1 LKNYSRFKKEFE
13 DDLFP
18 VLKKTVGIGLIL
30 IIILVPAFSWVDYY
44 YYPEYFRR
52 FLYYRL
58 GAATLAALLFYLNLR
73 SRSFHISKIIGILGY
88 YVVGICIIMMIRDV
102 NGFETPYYA
111 GLLLVFTGFI
121 SIVPFETKCH
131 LFHVAIL
138 YIIYI
143 IAIFASKDSQV
154 SKLFVVN
161 NIFLLSCLTIL
172 LTASFFNYKKR
183 FEEFLG
189 RKKLIKAE
197 ECLRQYA
204 TQLQE
209 NVEESES
216 RYASVVNNAK
226 EGILIIS
233 KGKVTFYNP
242 RAREILTS
250 IGIMPKDEEIMEQL
264 PQNMREAISKAYS
277 EAISSGKS
285 TINQEIELEIDKHS
299 KRWFEYTLV
308 PIKIQKEPA
317 SVLFLRDVTAR
328 KQMENEL
335 IQSQKMEAIGV
346 MAGGVAHDL
355 NNVFQIVSGYV
366 QMGLQLAEK
375 GSKIHYYLGQIE
387 KTIGRASMVAR
398 QLLIFARKDE
408 SKKEVLDVNSQIVSL
423 TRLLH
428 RVIPKMITIDLRLS
442 ADAGCIYADPVKFE
456 QVLLNLCINA
466 RDAMP
471 EGGRLEISTF
481 KTKQVPDDIKKLSQD
496 LCDKSD
502 QEYVCIK
509 IADTG
514 QGIPPELKDRI
525 FEPFFTTK
533 EKGKGTGLG
542 LSIVYG
548 IVKDHQ
554 GFISC
559 TSQPGKGTVFSVYL
573 PACQDLK
580 EHVITGLPETEPMD
594 ASNEL
599 ILLVDDEEQI
609 RDIGKN
615 MLEQVGYQVETAES
629 AEAAIEF
636 IRERGDS
643 LRLILLDL
651 NMPGMGGMKF
661 LEQFNKLFPE
671 LDVAI
676 IICTGY
682 FDKEDLSKVREL
694 GVSRVVHK
702 PFKFSEIV
710 PVIRSVLSSHQK
722 EKNKSV

>member
-1 LKNYSRFKKEFE
+1 MKNYSRFKKEFE

-58 GAATLAALLFYLNLR
+58 GAATLAALLFYLNLK
-73 SRSFHISKIIGILGY
+73 SRNFRTSKIIGILGY
-88 YVVGICIIMMIRDV
+88 YVVGMCIIMMIKDV

-121 SIVPFETKCH
+121 SIVPFETRYH

-138 YIIYI
+138 YAIYI
-143 IAIFASKDSQV
+143 TTVFLSKESRASR
-154 SKLFVVN
+154 LFWVN

-172 LTASFFNYKKR
+172 LTASFFNYRKR
-183 FEEFLG
+183 FEEFIG
-189 RKKLIKAE
+189 RKKLMKAE

-204 TQLQE
+204 NRLKE
-209 NVEESES
+209 NVKESES

-226 EGILIIS
+226 EGILILS
-233 KGKVTFYNP
+233 KEKVTFCNP
-242 RAREILTS
+242 RAKEILTS
-250 IGIMPKDEEIMEQL
+250 VGVVPKEEEIMEQL
-264 PQNMREAISKAYS
+264 PQKMKEAITNAYIKT
-277 EAISSGKS
+277 ISTGES
-285 TINQEIELEIDKHS
+285 TINQEIEVEIDKHS
-299 KRWFEYTLV
+299 KKWFEYTLV
-308 PIKIQKEPA
+308 PIEIQKEPA

-366 QMGLQLAEK
+366 QMGLQLTK
-375 GSKIHYYLGQIE
+375 KDSKIHYYLSQIE
-387 KTIGRASMVAR
+387 KTIGRASMIAR

-442 ADAGCIYADPVKFE
+442 ADAGFIYADPVKFE

-481 KTKQVPDDIKKLSQD
+481 KTKSVPDDIKEVPQD
-496 LCDKSD
+496 LCNKSE

-514 QGIPPELKDRI
+514 HGIPPEVKDKI

-554 GFISC
+554 GFVSC
-559 TSQPGKGTVFSVYL
+559 TSQPGEGTVFYVYL
-573 PACQDLK
+573 PACQDPK
-580 EHVITGLPETEPMD
+580 EQSGTVGAESEFVS

-615 MLEQVGYQVETAES
+615 MLEQAGYRVETAES

-636 IRERGDS
+636 IKKQGDY
-643 LRLILLDL
+643 LKLILLDL

-661 LEQFNKLFPE
+661 LEQFNQLFPQM
-671 LDVAI
+671 DIAI
-676 IICTGY
+676 IICTGF
-682 FDKEDLSKVREL
+682 FDKEDLSKVQEL
-694 GVSRVVHK
+694 GVSRVINK

-710 PVIRSVLSSHQK
+710 PVIRSVLSSHLK
-722 EKNKSV
+722 EQV